1 MPSRK
6 RGHFF
11 YPMQKLRNNRK
22 ITLLILGLL
31 SAIGPFSIDMYLP
44 AFENIAADF
53 NSPLEKVQLSLT
65 SFFIGIAFGQ
75 VIYGPLLDRYGRKK
89 PLLVGLGI
97 YIVASILCVFTRDIN
112 HLIFLRFLQAL
123 GSCGG
128 MVGARA
134 MVTDYYNSR
143 EAARVFSLLMLVI
156 GISPILAPSA
166 GALFLN
172 YLDWHYIFLL
182 LALMATLIFVGTLFL
197 LPETYSGNKELS
209 LAPKSIVKTFWSVLS
224 NKVFITY
231 CLIGSIA
238 SSGTYAYLAGSSFV
252 IQKHFGLN
260 KSEYGLAF
268 AFVASAMVLATQLN
282 RWLLRNNTSADIS
295 KYANIWQAA
304 VGVSMIIVLATGILS
319 LPILLALIFFF
330 LLGYGFIFPNTSAI
344 ALSEMRH
351 LAGSASALLG
361 CFQMALGALSSAT
374 VSFLHN
380 ETPWPM
386 LSVMCAGAV
395 ISLILHLI
403 ARRKVKVDI

>member
-1 MPSRK
+1 
-6 RGHFF
+6 
-11 YPMQKLRNNRK
+11 MQQLKNNRK
-22 ITLLILGLL
+22 VTLLILGLL

-75 VIYGPLLDRYGRKK
+75 IIYGPLLDKYGRKK
-89 PLLVGLGI
+89 PLLVGLAI
-97 YIVASILCVFTRDIN
+97 YFIASLLCVFTRDIN

-166 GALFLN
+166 GAMLLN
-172 YLDWHYIFLL
+172 YLDWHYIFLI
-182 LALMATLIFVGTLFL
+182 LAFMALAIFMATLFL
-197 LPETYSGNKELS
+197 LPESFQGNKDLS
-209 LAPKSIVKTFWSVLS
+209 LAPKSIVKTFWTVLS

-252 IQKHFGLN
+252 IQKNFGLT

-282 RWLLRNNTSADIS
+282 RWFLKKWTSAEIS
-295 KYANIWQAA
+295 KWANIWQAFS
-304 VGVSMIIVLATGILS
+304 GICMVSVLS
-319 LPILLALIFFF
+319 LNLLTLPVLLALIFFF
-330 LLGYGFIFPNTSAI
+330 LFGYGFIFPNTSAI
-344 ALSEMRH
+344 ALSPMRQ

-361 CFQMALGALSSAT
+361 CMQMALGAFSSGM

-386 LSVMCAGAV
+386 LSVMCAGAL
-395 ISLILHLI
+395 ISLTLHLI
-403 ARRKVKVDI
+403 ARRKVKVDL

>member
-1 MPSRK
+1 
-6 RGHFF
+6 
-11 YPMQKLRNNRK
+11 MQKLRNNRK
-22 ITLLILGLL
+22 VTLLILGLL

-44 AFENIAADF
+44 AFENIADDF

-75 VIYGPLLDRYGRKK
+75 IIYGPLLDKFGRKK

-97 YIVASILCVFTRDIN
+97 YVVASILCVFTRDIN

-166 GALFLN
+166 GAMLLN

-182 LALMATLIFVGTLFL
+182 LAIMASLIFLGTMFL
-197 LPETYSGNKELS
+197 LPETYAGNKDLS
-209 LAPKSIVKTFWSVLS
+209 LAPKSILQTFWKVLS

-252 IQKHFGLN
+252 MQKYFGLD
-260 KSEYGLAF
+260 KSQYGLAF

-282 RWLLRNNTSADIS
+282 RWLLKKRTSADIS

-304 VGVSMIIVLATGILS
+304 IGVCMIFALGTGFLSFPVLLG
-319 LPILLALIFFF
+319 LIFFF
-330 LLGYGFIFPNTSAI
+330 LFGYGFIFPNTSAI
-344 ALSEMRH
+344 ALSPMRH

-361 CFQMALGALSSAT
+361 CIQMAIGAFSSGM
-374 VSFLHN
+374 VSLLHN

-403 ARRKVKVDI
+403 ARRTVKVDL